1 MAIVGSGNWGSA
13 ICKIVA
19 RNVLERDEF
28 DDEARAKP
36 RRARCRPADARC
48 WRPAALCAGG

>member
-36 RRARCRPADARC
+36 RRARCRPADARR
-48 WRPAALCAGG
+48 WRLVALCAGY

>member
-48 WRPAALCAGG
+48 WWPAALCAGG